1 MRFIAID
8 DLENFKFIVPKNM
21 YLPIDFDT
29 KLWYDEPE
37 DVNDTECRM
46 SIVDIEENGGY
57 TEYTVELE

>member
-1 MRFIAID
+1 
-8 DLENFKFIVPKNM
+8 M

-37 DVNDTECRM
+37 DANDTECRM